1 MQAVAGHSNQ
11 DLAYH
16 FSIPDT
22 LIPHGGTFPVDCWF
36 VRLSKSLSVTGIT
49 VRVIENHE
57 LSLPATAAESVHY
70 STYFITSSESH
81 VIFEEKHD
89 FALDGGALSEKDAD
103 VQQISMPVRLPCDAG
118 ACSQSYSS
126 RKIKINHVLLVTV
139 ECIDGAGECVKMV
152 YIPLY
157 PFNITNFART
167 NRRVVG

>member
-1 MQAVAGHSNQ
+1 VQAVAGHSNQ

-36 VRLSKSLSVTGIT
+36 APLSKNLSVTGIT
-49 VRVIENHE
+49 VRVIENHD
-57 LSLPATAAESVHY
+57 LSLPATAAESVQY

-89 FALDGGALSEKDAD
+89 FAFDGGALSEKDAD
-103 VQQISMPVRLPCDAG
+103 VQQISMPVRLPSDAG
-118 ACSQSYSS
+118 TCSQSYSS

-152 YIPLY
+152 YLQLY
-157 PFNITNFART
+157 PFIYQTLPELT
-167 NRRVVG
+167 DV